1 MKKVHFKAGQ
11 LIFKEGDRSLEAY
24 RILQGKVQIM
34 IQGETKPIILAQ
46 LGDGDIFGEMGMV
59 DEKPRSAGAVSLVET
74 ECEVMTPSDFQEII
88 LQDPRRLL
96 PYLATF
102 FERLR
107 TVTNRLNLEMRLR
120 DQGAGSKPSIST
132 ASSAKSKI
140 SPPISFANHPE
151 RSRLHHMHA
160 SSSTT
165 TEEPLEVEAIVFSTW
180 NALCTSKFEAPFGD
194 MAINKFPFR
203 IGRLNHE
210 DGSVFSSND
219 FSIPDKQPFQVS
231 RNHCSIEREG
241 DNYFVRDRGSTLGT
255 IVNGVAIGVPYGKLT
270 VDLKRGENTLI
281 VGSQKSPYK
290 FRIHL
295 A

>member
-1 MKKVHFKAGQ
+1 
-11 LIFKEGDRSLEAY
+11 
-24 RILQGKVQIM
+24 
-34 IQGETKPIILAQ
+34 
-46 LGDGDIFGEMGMV
+46 
-59 DEKPRSAGAVSLVET
+59 
-74 ECEVMTPSDFQEII
+74 
-88 LQDPRRLL
+88 
-96 PYLATF
+96 
-102 FERLR
+102 
-107 TVTNRLNLEMRLR
+107 
-120 DQGAGSKPSIST
+120 
-132 ASSAKSKI
+132 
-140 SPPISFANHPE
+140 
-151 RSRLHHMHA
+151 
-160 SSSTT
+160 
-165 TEEPLEVEAIVFSTW
+165 
-180 NALCTSKFEAPFGD
+180 

-255 IVNGVAIGVPYGKLT
+255 IVNGVAIGVSHGKLT

-281 VGSQKSPYK
+281 IGSQKSPYK